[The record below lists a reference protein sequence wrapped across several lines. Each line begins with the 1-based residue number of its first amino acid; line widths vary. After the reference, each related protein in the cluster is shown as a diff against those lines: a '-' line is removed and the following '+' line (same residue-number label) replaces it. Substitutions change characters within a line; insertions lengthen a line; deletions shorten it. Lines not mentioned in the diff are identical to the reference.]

1 MSNQDLPPGAFITQ
15 LNGRRCTAVPRS
27 NAAAPAATSA
37 AAGDNGNNNNNGGG
51 AGVGSQSVP
60 TPAADSSTNVQIQT
74 ENDGEAASTTTFP
87 PPPTTPS
94 PTQEQEQEQEPEPAQ
109 ETSAQARPIPPPV
122 IPPLLSPSTLFFPS
136 TLPSP
141 TKVAQGAQNPSFQTQ
156 ASSSLASSATNV
168 NTAVP
173 DVPEQA
179 DANNDQQQQQPE
191 QQAPAPTPAP
201 APIPPENAAPDVVN
215 GNIATTAVPGS
226 NGAAAVGEGVADPST
241 TTISDGSTRSGAPT
255 AVVAGSV
262 AGGVAVVSLI
272 AFLLWFWRKK
282 KINRRRSSLLT
293 PLTIE
298 PSTLN
303 GGNNEK
309 SYIIE
314 RGSVGP
320 TPKTERIKAAV
331 GARFQGLRGKSSGS
345 RSGPSVDLR
354 SGSQYDDASLHSR
367 NNSSSLSLG
376 SGNKDVVT
384 GKDRFKDWWS
394 RVTADVNFNW
404 KMRNDR
410 TMDADPAA
418 AVRNVSERKGSQP
431 DFLTLLG
438 MDEKEVQREAQNRQA
453 NHSANG
459 SAGSANHFLGGLN
472 LNFDS
477 ANNPFSDINALSHE
491 SAKPPPLTVSPRA
504 NPFSDANAVSDKAGS
519 STKPPSTYVADVRR
533 SRGLG
538 QKRQPSVVDSV
549 YRESVA
555 SVDNFDNKRNKF
567 RSDPFDLERP
577 ELLGSRQD
585 LTTAN
590 MMAADGQ
597 GVRGSVNKPR
607 RAHTRDDSLSS
618 KYSSG
623 FSLGDWSD
631 PGPDVGPGSTRW
643 DSPTPDDDY
652 RPGSRQRGGSKGSNG
667 SVGKAL

>member
-1 MSNQDLPPGAFITQ
+1 
-15 LNGRRCTAVPRS
+15 S

-37 AAGDNGNNNNNGGG
+37 AAGGNGNNNNNNGGG

-60 TPAADSSTNVQIQT
+60 TPVADSSTNVQIQT
-74 ENDGEAASTTTFP
+74 ENDGEAAT
-87 PPPTTPS
+87 
-94 PTQEQEQEQEPEPAQ
+94 
-109 ETSAQARPIPPPV
+109 
-122 IPPLLSPSTLFFPS
+122 
-136 TLPSP
+136 
-141 TKVAQGAQNPSFQTQ
+141 
-156 ASSSLASSATNV
+156 
-168 NTAVP
+168 VP

-179 DANNDQQQQQPE
+179 DANNDQQQQQQQQQQPE

-215 GNIATTAVPGS
+215 GNIATTAVAGS

-320 TPKTERIKAAV
+320 TPKTERIRAAV

-354 SGSQYDDASLHSR
+354 SGSPYDDASFHSR

-504 NPFSDANAVSDKAGS
+504 NPFSDANALSDKAGS
-519 STKPPSTYVADVRR
+519 STKPHRPI
-533 SRGLG
+533 
-538 QKRQPSVVDSV
+538 VVDSV